1 MSEYLVYSGNM
12 EKLKKKLSR
21 IQKKCERYDCDFY
34 FNELGE
40 EFREIKDEDGEKYLA
55 RFIRVEAYGTAI
67 CETGWKVVAVID
79 HFGCDSGNVIKMID
93 QMKEYNIPDKF
104 YHSSNIC
111 EHCNTTRRRKTTVL
125 IYHPEKDEY
134 KQVGKSCLLDY
145 TGGLSAELVTCMEQY
160 IHTVEE
166 CEDYAFFG
174 TSIENNY
181 YTLDMLQIASCLV
194 AKEGYIKYDPYEN
207 NYLECTR
214 ERCRDLIKRAHVF
227 TDEELAAGL
236 DEAEAA
242 LDYIRSEDCSGNNY
256 MMNLQMLSKSEGVSE
271 SNVGILVSLI
281 PTYHRYLRDLEYKK
295 ATEAAGKLEGSS
307 EYVGNVG
314 ERVTVDVTSVIKVSE
329 WDNQFGSTYLYKI
342 FGADGNVYMW
352 YSSRW
357 FGDNPEW
364 KSLSGT
370 IKDHQE
376 YRGVKQTIL
385 TRCKP
390 VGAQK

>member
-21 IQKKCERYDCDFY
+21 IEKKCERYSCDFY
-34 FNELGE
+34 FKELGE

-111 EHCNTTRRRKTTVL
+111 EHCNTNRGRKTTIL
-125 IYHPEKDEY
+125 IYHPEKNEY

-145 TGGLSAELVTCMEQY
+145 TGGLSAELVTFMEQY

-166 CEDYAFFG
+166 CEDYTFFG
-174 TSIENNY
+174 TSIETNY

-214 ERCRDLIKRAHVF
+214 ERCKDLIKRAHVF

-281 PTYHRYLRDLEYKK
+281 PTYHRHLRDMEYKRRL
-295 ATEAAGKLEGSS
+295 EIWHAAESGSK
-307 EYVGNVG
+307 YVGDIKDK
-314 ERVTVDVTSVIKVSE
+314 VTVTVESASLVTSFANE
-329 WDNQFGSTYLYKI
+329 FGSTYLYKI
-342 FGADGNVYMW
+342 LSTEGNVFMW
-352 YSSRW
+352 YSSRY
-357 FGDNPEW
+357 FGDNPDW
-364 KSLSGT
+364 QTITGT
-370 IKDHQE
+370 VKMHQE
-376 YRGVKQTIL
+376 YKNIKQTIL
-385 TRCKP
+385 TRCK
-390 VGAQK
+390 GC

>member
-12 EKLKKKLSR
+12 EKLKEKLSR

-34 FNELGE
+34 FKELGE

-111 EHCNTTRRRKTTVL
+111 EHCNTKRSRTTTIL

-145 TGGLSAELVTCMEQY
+145 TGGLSAELVTFMEQY
-160 IHTVEE
+160 IHMVEE
-166 CEDYAFFG
+166 CEDYTFFG
-174 TSIENNY
+174 TFIEKNY
-181 YTLDMLQIASCLV
+181 YTLDMLQVASCLV
-194 AKEGYIKYDPYEN
+194 AKEGYIKYDPYED

-214 ERCRDLIKRAHVF
+214 ERCKRVIGKSDMF

-236 DEAEAA
+236 EEANAA
-242 LDYIRSEDCSGNNY
+242 LEYIKSEDCSGNNY
-256 MMNLQMLSKSEGVSE
+256 MMNLQMIGNSEGVSE

-281 PTYHRYLRDLEYKK
+281 PTYHRHLRELEYKRRL
-295 ATEAAGKLEGSS
+295 EAEHADEMNS
-307 EYVGNVG
+307 EYLGQLKDKI
-314 ERVTVDVTSVIKVSE
+314 TAKLASTALVTSFANE
-329 WDNQFGSTYLYKI
+329 FGATYLYKMI
-342 FGADGNVYMW
+342 DVEGNVLIW
-352 YSSRW
+352 YSSRY
-357 FGDNPEW
+357 FGDNPDW
-364 KSLSGT
+364 QTITGT
-370 IKDHQE
+370 VKMHQE
-376 YRGVKQTIL
+376 YKNVKQTIL
-385 TRCKP
+385 TRCK
-390 VGAQK
+390 GC